1 MTAEASGTGEIGTAW
16 WVSLAELGSDVDDNS
31 PGQHEHVGWRKV
43 MKGHVGA
50 MIGPSGGP

>member
-1 MTAEASGTGEIGTAW
+1 MTAEAGVTGEIGTAW

-31 PGQHEHVGWRKV
+31 PGQHEHVGWRKA
-43 MKGHVGA
+43 MKGHVEA